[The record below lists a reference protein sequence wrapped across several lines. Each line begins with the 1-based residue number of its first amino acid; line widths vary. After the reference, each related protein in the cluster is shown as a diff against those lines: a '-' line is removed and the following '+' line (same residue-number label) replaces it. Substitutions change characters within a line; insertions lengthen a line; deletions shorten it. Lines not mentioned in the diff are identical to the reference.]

1 MNILSKLTTN
11 LLTGYQKN
19 KPMVYA
25 GIAIAASIGGAI
37 SAANT
42 SYKLNETMHQMKA
55 EEALIEDPDELK
67 KRKFKR
73 YMRVVGMYAPAVL
86 MEGLAIASVVTSY
99 KASVTRTAAFATAY
113 MLSQEDFTA
122 YKSKVV
128 DILGQKKADNIEK
141 EAAVAKVKDTP
152 LPDESEIIATG
163 DGNTLFYDKIGGRYF
178 RSSIDAVRSAE
189 KKVSDWIHAY
199 DSAAV
204 NDFYGFLGLEDTVAG
219 GVLGWNNE
227 RPIDINL
234 NSTRIGPNNEPAFV
248 ITYNWLPLVAYDQIN
263 R

>member
-37 SAANT
+37 SAANA

-86 MEGLAIASVVTSY
+86 MEGL
-99 KASVTRTAAFATAY
+99 
-113 MLSQEDFTA
+113 Q
-122 YKSKVV
+122 
-128 DILGQKKADNIEK
+128 
-141 EAAVAKVKDTP
+141 
-152 LPDESEIIATG
+152 
-163 DGNTLFYDKIGGRYF
+163 
-178 RSSIDAVRSAE
+178 
-189 KKVSDWIHAY
+189 
-199 DSAAV
+199 
-204 NDFYGFLGLEDTVAG
+204 
-219 GVLGWNNE
+219 
-227 RPIDINL
+227 
-234 NSTRIGPNNEPAFV
+234 
-248 ITYNWLPLVAYDQIN
+248 
-263 R
+263 